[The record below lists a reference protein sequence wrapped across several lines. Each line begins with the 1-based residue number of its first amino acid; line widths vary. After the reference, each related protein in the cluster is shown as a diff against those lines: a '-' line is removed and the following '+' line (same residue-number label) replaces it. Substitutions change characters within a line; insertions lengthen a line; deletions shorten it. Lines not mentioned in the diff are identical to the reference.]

1 MTLEEIVIVVN
12 GKIKKMSV
20 LRGLFCGLALNL
32 NVFHSTIANDMPVGA
47 EVQSGNVKI
56 SGPTQDHMI
65 IDQSSNKSIINW
77 NGFSIHK
84 NGRVDFKHAIF
95 ELLLIK

>member
-1 MTLEEIVIVVN
+1 
-12 GKIKKMSV
+12 MSV

-32 NVFHSTIANDMPVGA
+32 TVFHFTLANDMPVGA
-47 EVQSGNVKI
+47 SVQSGNVKI

-84 NGRVDFKHAIF
+84 KWTS
-95 ELLLIK
+95 